1 MGMVLDQKFG
11 ATTGTHMQDCTLEA
25 CISPSLGWLSP
36 TRISFSKDFA
46 PHELE
51 AVGGAVEAMSLKAD
65 TLPHKGKDRSGKDSL
80 SEFEFTMAALEC
92 NQNAE
97 NGKHMLAADELF
109 FKGKLLPLYVPQ
121 FFSEDAE
128 QRGGGQQQSELKYAH
143 RSSDS
148 DVNLM
153 SSSSSLSSSLS
164 SSSSLS
170 HVPLNHGTLASFTG
184 KDSMRMLLSPKTP
197 KCSSKLRELFGLKK
211 PKVVQSVMPV
221 SLNTITAFSKST
233 SKQRKSTTE
242 AKSPLQTL
250 GKAKRLFCRSDDGK
264 SKVPEGRSSTSE
276 PLLLDGCNG
285 IATDSRPSI
294 GCPVISLLPQ
304 HQARHQQLYSK
315 KPHITSASYDST
327 LCTQIRQRSNRVS
340 DHVEE
345 ATSKA
350 PSLQQIRVLR
360 EVKNT
365 ENYLSS
371 RTSTSSRKVPIK
383 EDLKPAIYRGPRRP
397 SLQGFAYY
405 GGSGE
410 SSPARRSSGAMSP
423 AGSSG
428 QWSPG
433 RHSSGALI
441 SGYNTTCNSCR
452 GSPGRHSTSGAT
464 PCYSP
469 GLLSVGIDPPTLSA
483 LDTGHGKRVRARS
496 LERCSSY
503 SPKTLQRKY
512 DQMKAMRQRDAW
524 RPGLERSS
532 SYNNMSSVRVAP
544 VLNVPRVCTI
554 NRSSKSNACGHSHGN
569 CSNAGGGGGFG
580 LGHLFSTKGHSS
592 KSPAALKVPLSSRR
606 RDCHY

>member
-1 MGMVLDQKFG
+1 MGMVLDQG
-11 ATTGTHMQDCTLEA
+11 VTTGSHMQDCTLEA
-25 CISPSLGWLSP
+25 CLSPSLGWLSP
-36 TRISFSKDFA
+36 ARISFSKDFS

-51 AVGGAVEAMSLKAD
+51 AVGGAVEGMSIKA
-65 TLPHKGKDRSGKDSL
+65 TGMDRSGKDSM
-80 SEFEFTMAALEC
+80 SEFEFAMAALEC
-92 NQNAE
+92 NQNSE

-121 FFSEDAE
+121 FFSEDVE
-128 QRGGGQQQSELKYAH
+128 QRGSGQQQLEQKYAH
-143 RSSDS
+143 RCSDS

-170 HVPLNHGTLASFTG
+170 HVRINHGTLASSKGNESTKMF
-184 KDSMRMLLSPKTP
+184 SPKTP
-197 KCSSKLRELFGLKK
+197 KCSTKLRELFGLKK
-211 PKVVQSVMPV
+211 PKAVQSLMPAT
-221 SLNTITAFSKST
+221 LNVVKTLPKSSSKLRKTA
-233 SKQRKSTTE
+233 TE
-242 AKSPLQTL
+242 AKTPLQTL
-250 GKAKRLFCRSDDGK
+250 GKAKRLFCRSDDGRT
-264 SKVPEGRSSTSE
+264 KVPEGRSSTSE

-285 IATDSRPSI
+285 IETDSMPSI

-304 HQARHQQLYSK
+304 HQAHHQQLYSN
-315 KPHITSASYDST
+315 KPHIMHTAHTSS
-327 LCTQIRQRSNRVS
+327 LCSPITRMQRSNRVS
-340 DHVEE
+340 DHVED
-345 ATSKA
+345 ASSKG
-350 PSLQQIRVLR
+350 PSLQQLRVLR
-360 EVKNT
+360 EAKNT
-365 ENYLSS
+365 ENYVSA

-397 SLQGFAYY
+397 SFQGFPYY

-433 RHSSGALI
+433 RYSSGALM
-441 SGYNTTCNSCR
+441 SGYNTACSSCR

-469 GLLSVGIDPPTLSA
+469 GRHSVGIEPPTLTM
-483 LDTGHGKRVRARS
+483 LDTRHGRLMRAKS
-496 LERCSSY
+496 LERCSSH
-503 SPKTLQRKY
+503 SPKSLQRKY

-532 SYNNMSSVRVAP
+532 SYNNMGSVRVVP

-554 NRSSKSNACGHSHGN
+554 NRSSKSNACGHTHSN
-569 CSNAGGGGGFG
+569 CSNAGTGGGFG
-580 LGHLFSTKGHSS
+580 IGHLFSTKGYGGKVPASS
-592 KSPAALKVPLSSRR
+592 KLPLSSRR
-606 RDCHY
+606 RDSHR